1 MERLFSYGTLQLEP
15 VQLATFGRKLTGD
28 ADTLMGYV
36 LSEVAIKDPVV
47 VKTSG
52 KTHHPILKYTG
63 KPEDRVTGTVF
74 ELTPQELAQAD
85 EYEVDDY
92 IRVLG
97 QFQSGRA
104 AFVYVCRLAEQTR

>member
-15 VQLATFGRKLTGD
+15 VQLATFGRKLNGEV
-28 ADTLMGYV
+28 DTLMGYV
-36 LSEVAIKDPVV
+36 LSEVEINDPDV

-63 KPEDRVTGTVF
+63 NNNDLVSGTVF
-74 ELTPQELAQAD
+74 ELTEEELAQAD
-85 EYEVDDY
+85 GYEVEDY

-97 QFQSGRA
+97 QFQSGKA
-104 AFVYVCRLAEQTR
+104 AFVYVCRLVEQNR